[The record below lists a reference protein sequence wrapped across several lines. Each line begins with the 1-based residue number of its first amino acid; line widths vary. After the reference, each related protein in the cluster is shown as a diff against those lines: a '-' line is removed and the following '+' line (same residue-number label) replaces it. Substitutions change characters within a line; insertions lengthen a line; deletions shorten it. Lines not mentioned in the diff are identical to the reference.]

1 MKTIKSA
8 SKQGFN
14 TFGGALYGDVAF
26 RGSKQPLSRLYLGF
40 EQEWLVL
47 VFRIPILY
55 YTILY
60 HTILYYII
68 GCGAAE
74 ALVSVLVG

>member
-1 MKTIKSA
+1 MHR
-8 SKQGFN
+8 
-14 TFGGALYGDVAF
+14 DVAF

-60 HTILYYII
+60 YII